1 MDEDDDLLAALD
13 IPSPAKKTAVS
24 ETKAP
29 TNTTASVSNSGAPG
43 SAAET
48 TATPVIVAKVN
59 KGHCILVN
67 PKQRGNPLLKAIQI
81 IPWEYDDIVPD
92 YVVGASACIL
102 FLSLRYHNLNPD
114 YIHARLKQLGKMYE
128 LRVLLVQID
137 ISEPQNALKHLTR
150 ICLLADLTLMLAW
163 NADEAGRIVEKY
175 KLFENRPPDW
185 IMERAEKY
193 PHEKL
198 VRALTSI
205 KPVNQTDAMI
215 LLQNFGTLGKLINS
229 SEERLSMCSGLGP
242 RKVKKLHKTFS
253 ENFRK

>member
-1 MDEDDDLLAALD
+1 MDEDDDLLAALE
-13 IPSPAKKTAVS
+13 IPPAPKQAAISEIKPSPNAPAPSTSTGGTSDQTAV
-24 ETKAP
+24 
-29 TNTTASVSNSGAPG
+29 V
-43 SAAET
+43 
-48 TATPVIVAKVN
+48 VAKVN
-59 KGHCILVN
+59 KSHCILVN
-67 PKQRGNPLLKAIQI
+67 PKQRCNPLLKAIQTL
-81 IPWEYDDIVPD
+81 PWEYDDIVPD

-198 VRALTSI
+198 VRALTTI

-215 LLQNFGTLGKLINS
+215 LLQNYGTLGKLINT
-229 SEERLSMCSGLGP
+229 SEEKLSMVSGLGP

-253 ENFRK
+253 ESFRKQ

>member
-1 MDEDDDLLAALD
+1 MDEDDDLLASLE
-13 IPSPAKKTAVS
+13 IPTVPKQAAVS
-24 ETKAP
+24 QEKSP
-29 TNTTASVSNSGAPG
+29 TSSTAASSNTTGVPTSS
-43 SAAET
+43 E
-48 TATPVIVAKVN
+48 TPVIIAKVN
-59 KGHCILVN
+59 KSNCILVN
-67 PKQRGNPLLKAIQI
+67 PKQRGNPLLKAIQN

-92 YVVGASACIL
+92 YVVGASACVL

-114 YIHARLKQLGKMYE
+114 YIHARLKLLGKMYE

-137 ISEPQNALKHLTR
+137 IQEPQNALKHLTR

-163 NADEAGRIVEKY
+163 NPEEAGRIVEKY

-193 PHEKL
+193 PHEKI
-198 VRALTSI
+198 VRALTNI

-215 LLQNFGTLGKLINS
+215 LIQNYGTLGKLINT
-229 SEERLSMCSGLGP
+229 SEEKLSMCSGLGP
-242 RKVKKLHKTFS
+242 RKVKKLHKTFN

>member
-1 MDEDDDLLAALD
+1 MDDDDELLASLE
-13 IPSPAKKTAVS
+13 IPPAPKQSAVS
-24 ETKAP
+24 EPKPSSNVP
-29 TNTTASVSNSGAPG
+29 TPSTSGASG
-43 SAAET
+43 T
-48 TATPVIVAKVN
+48 TEPSIVVAKVN

-67 PKQRGNPLLKAIQI
+67 PKQRGNPLLKAIQL

-198 VRALTSI
+198 VRALTNI

-215 LLQNFGTLGKLINS
+215 LLQNYGTLGKLINTT
-229 SEERLSMCSGLGP
+229 EEKLSMCSGLGP

>member
-1 MDEDDDLLAALD
+1 MDEDDELLAALD
-13 IPSPAKKTAVS
+13 IPPPAKQMAVS
-24 ETKAP
+24 ETSAP
-29 TNTTASVSNSGAPG
+29 SNT
-43 SAAET
+43 T
-48 TATPVIVAKVN
+48 TATTAETPTTAPVVVAAKVN
-59 KGHCILVN
+59 KSHCILVN
-67 PKQRGNPLLKAIQI
+67 PKQRGNPLLKAIQT
-81 IPWEYDDIVPD
+81 IPWEYDDVVPD

-253 ENFRK
+253 ESFRK

>member
-1 MDEDDDLLAALD
+1 MDDDDELLASLKL
-13 IPSPAKKTAVS
+13 PSAPKQAAVS
-24 ETKAP
+24 KEKSTSTITSATSSTAP
-29 TNTTASVSNSGAPG
+29 ATST
-43 SAAET
+43 E
-48 TATPVIVAKVN
+48 TPVVVAKVN
-59 KGHCILVN
+59 KSNCVLVN
-67 PKQRGNPLLKAIQI
+67 PKQRGNPLLKAIQN

-92 YVVGASACIL
+92 YVVGASACVL

-114 YIHARLKQLGKMYE
+114 YIHARLKLLGKMYE

-137 ISEPQNALKHLTR
+137 IQEPQNALKHLTR

-163 NADEAGRIVEKY
+163 NPEEAGRIVEKY

-193 PHEKL
+193 PHEKI

-215 LLQNFGTLGKLINS
+215 LLQNYGTLGKLINT
-229 SEERLSMCSGLGP
+229 SEEKLSMCSGLGP
-242 RKVKKLHKTFS
+242 RKVKKLHKTFN

>member
-1 MDEDDDLLAALD
+1 MDDDDDLLASLD
-13 IPSPAKKTAVS
+13 MESIPKLAAV
-24 ETKAP
+24 
-29 TNTTASVSNSGAPG
+29 TASQQTAGSSGSSHSAP
-43 SAAET
+43 
-48 TATPVIVAKVN
+48 ATDVPVVIAKVN
-59 KGHCILVN
+59 KGNCILVN
-67 PKQRGNPLLKAIQI
+67 PKQRGNPLLKAIQN

-92 YVVGASACIL
+92 YVVGTTACIL

-137 ISEPQNALKHLTR
+137 IQDPQNALKHLTR

-193 PHEKL
+193 PHERA

-215 LLQNFGTLGKLINS
+215 LLQNYGTLANLINS
-229 SEERLSMCSGLGP
+229 SEGKLGMVSGLGP
-242 RKVKKLHKTFS
+242 RKVKKLHKTFNES
-253 ENFRK
+253 FRN

>member
-1 MDEDDDLLAALD
+1 MDDDDELLASLEL
-13 IPSPAKKTAVS
+13 PPAPKQCAVS
-24 ETKAP
+24 ETKPSPNVP
-29 TNTTASVSNSGAPG
+29 TPSTSGSSGTTEPSV
-43 SAAET
+43 
-48 TATPVIVAKVN
+48 VVAKVN
-59 KGHCILVN
+59 KSHCILVN
-67 PKQRGNPLLKAIQI
+67 PKQRGNPLLKAIQL

-92 YVVGASACIL
+92 YVVGASACVL

-198 VRALTSI
+198 VRALTNI

-215 LLQNFGTLGKLINS
+215 LLQNYGTLGKLINTT
-229 SEERLSMCSGLGP
+229 EEKLSMCSGLGP

>member
-1 MDEDDDLLAALD
+1 MDEDDELLAALE
-13 IPSPAKKTAVS
+13 IPPAPKLSAVS
-24 ETKAP
+24 EKQASSSAP
-29 TNTTASVSNSGAPG
+29 TPSTSGATG
-43 SAAET
+43 TAET
-48 TATPVIVAKVN
+48 PVVVAKVN
-59 KGHCILVN
+59 KSHCILVN
-67 PKQRGNPLLKAIQI
+67 PKQRGNPLLKAIQN

-92 YVVGASACIL
+92 YVVGASACVL

-198 VRALTSI
+198 VRALTTI

-215 LLQNFGTLGKLINS
+215 LLQNYGTLGKLINTT
-229 SEERLSMCSGLGP
+229 EEKLSMCSGLGP

-253 ENFRK
+253 ENFRKQ

>member
-1 MDEDDDLLAALD
+1 MDEDDELLASLE
-13 IPSPAKKTAVS
+13 IPPAAKQTAVNVTKATGAAQEQPSTSSSS
-24 ETKAP
+24 ET
-29 TNTTASVSNSGAPG
+29 
-43 SAAET
+43 
-48 TATPVIVAKVN
+48 PVVVAKVN
-59 KGHCILVN
+59 KSHCILVN
-67 PKQRGNPLLKAIQI
+67 PKQRGNPLLKAIQN

-215 LLQNFGTLGKLINS
+215 LLQNYGTLGKLINTT
-229 SEERLSMCSGLGP
+229 EEKLSMCSGLGP

>member
-1 MDEDDDLLAALD
+1 MDEDDELLASLD
-13 IPSPAKKTAVS
+13 IPPVPKLSAVS
-24 ETKAP
+24 ETKVSSSAP
-29 TNTTASVSNSGAPG
+29 TPSTSG
-43 SAAET
+43 STE
-48 TATPVIVAKVN
+48 TPVQPVVVAKVN
-59 KGHCILVN
+59 KSHCILVN
-67 PKQRGNPLLKAIQI
+67 PKQRGNPLLKAIQN

-92 YVVGASACIL
+92 YVVGASACVL

-137 ISEPQNALKHLTR
+137 ITEPQNALKHLTR

-193 PHEKL
+193 PHERL
-198 VRALTSI
+198 VRALTTI

-215 LLQNFGTLGKLINS
+215 LLQNYGTLGKLINTT
-229 SEERLSMCSGLGP
+229 EEKLSMCSGLGP

-253 ENFRK
+253 ENFRKQ

>member
-13 IPSPAKKTAVS
+13 IPPAPKQSAVS
-24 ETKAP
+24 ETDASPNAP
-29 TNTTASVSNSGAPG
+29 AASTSAGTT
-43 SAAET
+43 EQ
-48 TATPVIVAKVN
+48 TPVVVAKVN
-59 KGHCILVN
+59 KSHCILVN
-67 PKQRGNPLLKAIQI
+67 PKQRCNPLLKAIQN

-215 LLQNFGTLGKLINS
+215 LLQNYGTLGKLINTT
-229 SEERLSMCSGLGP
+229 EEKLSMCSGLGP

-253 ENFRK
+253 ENFRKQ

>member
-1 MDEDDDLLAALD
+1 MDDDDELFASLD
-13 IPSPAKKTAVS
+13 IPPAAKHSAVS
-24 ETKAP
+24 ETKATPNEP
-29 TNTTASVSNSGAPG
+29 TPSTSGVTG
-43 SAAET
+43 KAET
-48 TATPVIVAKVN
+48 TVVVAKVN

-67 PKQRGNPLLKAIQI
+67 PKQRGNPLLKAIQN

-92 YVVGASACIL
+92 YVVGASACVL

-175 KLFENRPPDW
+175 KLFENRPADW
-185 IMERAEKY
+185 IMEKAEKY

-198 VRALTSI
+198 VRALTTI

-215 LLQNFGTLGKLINS
+215 LLQNYGTLGKLINTT
-229 SEERLSMCSGLGP
+229 EEKLSMCSGLGP

-253 ENFRK
+253 ENFRKQ